1 METTRINIST
11 FSFDDCFDLDMAL
24 TMPELNSDEDD
35 GVAENSRA
43 DEEERDL
50 LVSEMA
56 MVCDPV
62 GECAVCMEGFQTD
75 VGSMAKRTRC
85 GHVYHAHCITKWLS
99 TRQSCPLC
107 RSQITGHR
115 ES

>member
-1 METTRINIST
+1 MA

-24 TMPELNSDEDD
+24 TMPEMNSGDD
-35 GVAENSRA
+35 GGDGDCVYRDSRVV
-43 DEEERDL
+43 EERDL
-50 LVSEMA
+50 LVAEMA
-56 MVCDPV
+56 TVLNPV

-75 VGSMAKRTRC
+75 VGLIGKRTRC
-85 GHVYHAHCITKWLS
+85 GHVYHAHCITKWLN